1 MISTFARRA
10 RKQKILPWDQRDSTC
25 PVLLAKIFRFRRR
38 ANHLYRFA
46 RLGPHEGRIAI
57 VTDVGHEMRWTR
69 QRRARNGIAGRVFID
84 L

>member
-57 VTDVGHEMRWTR
+57 VTD
-69 QRRARNGIAGRVFID
+69 AGRDAVD
-84 L
+84 AAASGATDVAGRLWP